1 MGVMLWLL
9 LREKIR
15 EQRVAVSIL
24 IPYLFLVFAATLLA
38 RRVRNDVHLI
48 ISPFWKIRAIMNGG
62 ASRAWLRNE
71 FLLNVLLMLQIGVL
85 APVFFINRRFL
96 WTVVAGVG
104 VSISIEMLQFLTH
117 RGFAEIDDV
126 IFNTLGVLVGFGIYS
141 LIQKGRA
148 YAQQ

>member
-9 LREKIR
+9 LRENQGTESSCFDFDTIS
-15 EQRVAVSIL
+15 VSG
-24 IPYLFLVFAATLLA
+24 VCATLLA

-48 ISPFWKIRAIMNGG
+48 IYPFWKIRAIMNGG

-71 FLLNVLLMLQIGVL
+71 ILLNVLLLLPIGVL
-85 APVFFINRRFL
+85 APVFFKKRRFL